1 MKLFRFSFAT
11 FQYLIY
17 LCKKKYESMTSI
29 AERHK
34 YILESLAKNG
44 FIKVI
49 DVAKELDVTPVTIRK
64 DLKYLEEK
72 KLLYRTHGSASPINP
87 LTSDID
93 VQEKEKLR
101 KDEKKR
107 IAIEAA
113 KLIEENDSIIIASG
127 STVHMFAEQ
136 IIPISHLTVVTASLK
151 TALLLNAVNNIEVIQ
166 LGGTVRKNSFS
177 VIGDYTSQFF
187 EQITCS
193 KLFLGVD
200 GIDLEYGVTNSN
212 IEEAILNKK
221 MIEASLRTIILADSS
236 KFGRRGFGKICNLD
250 RIDVIITDSGISK
263 TMAQSIEEMGI
274 ELIIV

>member
-1 MKLFRFSFAT
+1 
-11 FQYLIY
+11 
-17 LCKKKYESMTSI
+17 MTSI

-44 FIKVI
+44 FIKVNDI
-49 DVAKELDVTPVTIRK
+49 AKELEVTPVTIRK
-64 DLKYLEEK
+64 DLKHLEEK
-72 KLLYRTHGSASPINP
+72 KLLYRTHGSASPVNP

-101 KDEKKR
+101 KEEKKR
-107 IAIEAA
+107 IATAA
-113 KLIEENDSIIIASG
+113 SKLVEENDSIIIASG

-136 IIPISHLTVVTASLK
+136 ITPINHLTVVTASLK
-151 TALLLNAVNNIEVIQ
+151 TSILLNAINNIEVIQ
-166 LGGTVRKNSFS
+166 LGGIVRKNSFS

-200 GIDLEYGVTNSN
+200 GIDLEHGITNSN
-212 IEEAILNKK
+212 IEEAVLNKK

-250 RIDVIITDSGISK
+250 CIDVIVTDSGISRP
-263 TMAQSIEEMGI
+263 MAQAIEEMGI

>member
-1 MKLFRFSFAT
+1 
-11 FQYLIY
+11 
-17 LCKKKYESMTSI
+17 MTSI

-49 DVAKELDVTPVTIRK
+49 DIAKELDVTPVTIRK

-113 KLIEENDSIIIASG
+113 KLVEENDSIIIASG

-136 IIPISHLTVVTASLK
+136 IVPTNHLTVVTASLK

-200 GIDLEYGVTNSN
+200 GIDLEYGITNSN

-236 KFGRRGFGKICNLD
+236 KFGRRGFSKICNLD

-263 TMAQSIEEMGI
+263 SMAQSIEEMGI
-274 ELIIV
+274 ELMIV

>member
-1 MKLFRFSFAT
+1 MA
-11 FQYLIY
+11 
-17 LCKKKYESMTSI
+17 SI

-34 YILESLAKNG
+34 YILENLAKNG

-49 DVAKELDVTPVTIRK
+49 DIAKELDVTPVTIRK

-72 KLLYRTHGSASPINP
+72 KLLYRTHGSASPVNP

-93 VQEKEKLR
+93 VEEKEKMR

-107 IAIEAA
+107 IAIAA
-113 KLIEENDSIIIASG
+113 SKLIEENDSIIIASG
-127 STVHMFAEQ
+127 STVHTLAEH
-136 IIPISHLTVVTASLK
+136 ITPINHLTVVTASLK
-151 TALLLNAVNNIEVIQ
+151 ASLLLNTLNNIEIIQ
-166 LGGTVRKNSFS
+166 LGGTVRKNSSS
-177 VIGDYTSQFF
+177 VIGDYTTQFF

-200 GIDLEYGVTNSN
+200 GIDIEHGITNSN
-212 IEEAILNKK
+212 IEEAMLNKK

-250 RIDVIITDSGISK
+250 RIDVIITDDGISK
-263 TMAQSIEEMGI
+263 AMAKSIEEAGI